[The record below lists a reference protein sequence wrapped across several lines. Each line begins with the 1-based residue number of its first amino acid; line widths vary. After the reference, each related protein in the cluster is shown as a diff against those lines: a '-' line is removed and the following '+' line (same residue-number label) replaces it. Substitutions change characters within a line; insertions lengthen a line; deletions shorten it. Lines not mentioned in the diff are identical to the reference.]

1 MCTAALDAEY
11 QREVALSVPLL
22 KSRLEKLHAYG
33 CPSLNCIARP
43 RPRAHVRA
51 RASGVA
57 EKTLRFCSSET
68 TFAGAKCWTI
78 AAAECGCGRLIF
90 TVYLYIPLKRS
101 VPRSTASCAFG
112 V

>member
-57 EKTLRFCSSET
+57 EKTLRFCSPKST
-68 TFAGAKCWTI
+68 MTGALCWQIT
-78 AAAECGCGRLIF
+78 AAECVCGWGC
-90 TVYLYIPLKRS
+90 VS
-101 VPRSTASCAFG
+101 VHPSKTICATFCG
-112 V
+112 VLCFLCVI